1 MKRPYQ
7 LIMTSG
13 IVIALSQVS
22 LGCSTTDKVSSQ
34 CNHLIMAKAYQE
46 ALEDCTQDLIHGSNS
61 ASDYVRRGYVRTK
74 LGKYDEAIEDYTQA
88 LFIQPDAVLV
98 YNHRCVTYYL
108 AGKYGDA
115 IADCNQALS
124 LRPNFAGSY
133 FNRGRARAALKDKKG
148 AFEDY
153 QKAAKLFLKAGN
165 KESYQVVLKELRK
178 LKLPSVRAR

>member
-34 CNHLIMAKAYQE
+34 CSHLIMAEAYQE
-46 ALEDCTQDLIHGSNS
+46 ALEDCTQDIIHGSNS

-88 LFIQPDAVLV
+88 LFIQPDAILV
-98 YNHRCVTYYL
+98 YNHRCVAYYL

-124 LRPNFAGSY
+124 LKPNFAGSY
-133 FNRGRARAALKDKKG
+133 FNRGRARAALKDNKG

-178 LKLPSVRAR
+178 LKLPSVRDS

>member
-34 CNHLIMAKAYQE
+34 CSHLIMAEAYQE
-46 ALEDCTQDLIHGSNS
+46 ALEDCTQDIIHGSNS

-88 LFIQPDAVLV
+88 LFIQPDASLV
-98 YNHRCVTYYL
+98 YNHRCVAYYG

-124 LRPNFAGSY
+124 LKPNFAGSY
-133 FNRGRARAALKDKKG
+133 FNRGRARAALKDNKG

-178 LKLPSVRAR
+178 LKLPSVRDS